1 MSDKDF
7 KVKNGLEVT
16 DNITVGGTVAGRDL
30 ATDGSKLDNIEANAT
45 GDQSDAEIKSAYEA
59 NSDTNVLTDALQS
72 KLNGVATGAD
82 VTSSNIIDEDTMTTN
97 SATKIPTQQS
107 VKAYVDTQVAG
118 VVDAA
123 PGALNTLNELAAAI
137 NDDSSFAT
145 TVNANIASKLPLA
158 GGTLTGNI
166 VMGGA
171 QTVDGRDLSA
181 DGTKLD
187 GIEASADVTDTT
199 NVVAALTA
207 GTNVA
212 ISAGGTISS
221 TDTNTTYSVGDGGL
235 TQVNF
240 TTADNTKLDGIEASA
255 NNYSLSTASS
265 IVLGGVKIGS
275 GLSISSGTV
284 SVSNMDWG
292 SIA

>member
-1 MSDKDF
+1 MAVRSRQIAQQASVLIYS

-30 ATDGSKLDNIEANAT
+30 VTDGSKLDNIEANAT

-187 GIEASADVTDTT
+187 GIA
-199 NVVAALTA
+199 
-207 GTNVA
+207 
-212 ISAGGTISS
+212 
-221 TDTNTTYSVGDGGL
+221 
-235 TQVNF
+235 
-240 TTADNTKLDGIEASA
+240 ASA

>member
-166 VMGGA
+166 VMSGA

-187 GIEASADVTDTT
+187 GIA
-199 NVVAALTA
+199 
-207 GTNVA
+207 
-212 ISAGGTISS
+212 
-221 TDTNTTYSVGDGGL
+221 
-235 TQVNF
+235 
-240 TTADNTKLDGIEASA
+240 ASA

>member
-16 DNITVGGTVAGRDL
+16 DNITVGETVAGRDL

-187 GIEASADVTDTT
+187 GIAT
-199 NVVAALTA
+199 
-207 GTNVA
+207 
-212 ISAGGTISS
+212 
-221 TDTNTTYSVGDGGL
+221 
-235 TQVNF
+235 
-240 TTADNTKLDGIEASA
+240 SA

>member
-187 GIEASADVTDTT
+187 GIAT
-199 NVVAALTA
+199 
-207 GTNVA
+207 
-212 ISAGGTISS
+212 
-221 TDTNTTYSVGDGGL
+221 
-235 TQVNF
+235 
-240 TTADNTKLDGIEASA
+240 SA

>member
-187 GIEASADVTDTT
+187 GIEASA
-199 NVVAALTA
+199 
-207 GTNVA
+207 
-212 ISAGGTISS
+212 
-221 TDTNTTYSVGDGGL
+221 
-235 TQVNF
+235 
-240 TTADNTKLDGIEASA
+240 

>member
-187 GIEASADVTDTT
+187 GIAT
-199 NVVAALTA
+199 
-207 GTNVA
+207 
-212 ISAGGTISS
+212 
-221 TDTNTTYSVGDGGL
+221 
-235 TQVNF
+235 
-240 TTADNTKLDGIEASA
+240 SA

-265 IVLGGVKIGS
+265 TVLGGVKIGS

>member
-187 GIEASADVTDTT
+187 GIA
-199 NVVAALTA
+199 
-207 GTNVA
+207 
-212 ISAGGTISS
+212 
-221 TDTNTTYSVGDGGL
+221 
-235 TQVNF
+235 
-240 TTADNTKLDGIEASA
+240 ASA